1 MPNYVFF
8 AISNHYWYLMA
19 TLTYIWPHYLS
30 FFFKLFCDLIYTRLV
45 NFFCT
50 RAFLLFALQQYFV
63 GQPKHYLDK
72 HHHHHC
78 EMAIVGKK
86 KTQSGAYVC
95 VCLCSSS
102 WIQNLILHHH
112 HVEWTRTHNVCPV
125 LLVGWMN
132 LTYNNNILGRITT
145 TPTPYVFS

>member
-1 MPNYVFF
+1 MVLDGHVNIYLTSLSIVFF
-8 AISNHYWYLMA
+8 QIVL
-19 TLTYIWPHYLS
+19 WPY
-30 FFFKLFCDLIYTRLV
+30 IYTFGQ
-45 NFFCT
+45 FFLHTCISIICLT
-50 RAFLLFALQQYFV
+50 TIFCWPTKTLF
-63 GQPKHYLDK
+63 GQTPPSPLWNDHS
-72 HHHHHC
+72 
-78 EMAIVGKK
+78 GQK
-86 KTQSGAYVC
+86 KTQSGAYVRVC
-95 VCLCSSS
+95 VCSS